1 MEELV
6 LQSLV
11 SAGDF
16 SSHQLHLLVRVSGI
30 RRANASAICR
40 DASSAS

>member
-1 MEELV
+1 MEQLV

-16 SSHQLHLLVRVSGI
+16 SSHQLHLLVKGQWDSKGK
-30 RRANASAICR
+30 C
-40 DASSAS
+40 